1 MSAKDNILTVFGCL
15 GKLVI
20 ALLIL
25 LGLLLMSKCSSYIAY
40 KTTKV
45 YICPGDNTA
54 SYHIYDDCDHIWD
67 CDNIEKVKLPEIEKR
82 QYRVCE
88 DCYQRYEYERERNLE
103 KARERRGY

>member
-1 MSAKDNILTVFGCL
+1 MSIKDNIRTFLGCFG
-15 GKLVI
+15 KIVI
-20 ALLIL
+20 GLLIVW
-25 LGLLLMSKCSSYIAY
+25 GLLMMSKCSSYIAY

-45 YICPGDNTA
+45 YVCSYDSTA
-54 SYHIYDDCDHIWD
+54 TYHIYDYCEHIWD

-103 KARERRGY
+103 KARERRMY